1 MVGLMQIMI
10 YMLSVYLVFKGV
22 EIFQIALMSA
32 RSNRTGGMIIGILAV
47 AIAIVAAGGF
57 SFWADQVAAS
67 IGERMNTLPGLQR

>member
-1 MVGLMQIMI
+1 MVGSMQIMI

-22 EIFQIALMSA
+22 EILQIAVMSA
-32 RSNRTGGMIIGILAV
+32 RSNRTGGMIVGILAV
-47 AIAIVAAGGF
+47 AIAIIAAGGF